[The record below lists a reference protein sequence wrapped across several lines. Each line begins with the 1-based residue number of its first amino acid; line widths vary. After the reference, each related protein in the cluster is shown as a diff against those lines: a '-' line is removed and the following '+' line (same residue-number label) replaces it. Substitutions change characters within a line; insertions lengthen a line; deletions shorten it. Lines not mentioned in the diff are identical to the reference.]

1 MELNTLLETFIPTI
15 VDGVGG
21 DCVLVLGPI
30 GDHWTTLAEGGLGIP
45 TRIWVDRPPH
55 PPALPRSVS
64 QSIIDVVVE
73 SKTMRLQNSIG
84 CWPML
89 DGDQLVGLLYVEPI
103 TRPLEL
109 TAAVQR
115 LLAGL
120 CQQMAIAMTQIS
132 QCQRLLTYTQTLEQQ
147 LCENSHLPESEWT
160 LLPPHTPSIAHSL
173 LLDPATHSSDRD
185 LQYQDR
191 NQDRNQ
197 DRKFRQLVENAN
209 DLIFTIALDAS
220 FTYLSPKFKEMCGYE
235 PAEFIGR
242 SFAYLAH
249 PDDVATMYETLRHQL
264 LNRDTLTGFECRI
277 RHQNGNYI
285 WITSNHSA
293 PIEDETGNVVG
304 FQGIVRD
311 ITDRKKV
318 EERLRHTNDQLLITN
333 AELAR
338 ATRLKD
344 EFLANMS
351 HELRT
356 PLNAI
361 LGITEA
367 ILEQPYGEL
376 SVRYQK
382 SLRMIDTSGQHLL
395 DLINDILDLA
405 KIEAGKLE
413 LQLGPTGVNYLCQS
427 SINFVKQLAFQ
438 KGLQIDC
445 HIAPDIDS
453 IVADDRRLRQVLI
466 NLLSNAVKFTP
477 AGGKIELLVQCDQ
490 LAQTVQFQI
499 KDNGIGIAASDLE
512 SLFNPFIQIDSSL
525 NRQYSGTGLGLALVK
540 RIVDLHGGSVSVESQ
555 ENQGSCFTIVLPL
568 LSRDL
573 LPVMPI
579 VPHGYPLQLEQ
590 LELAA
595 PAKFVNVI
603 DGTAPVVLL
612 AEDNK
617 MNIEMFSDYL
627 DLHGYQLVVAENG
640 IEAVKLARSH
650 SPQIILMDIQ
660 MPQMDGLEAI
670 RLIRSR
676 SEQAHV
682 PILALTALAMPGD
695 AQKCLDAGATDYMA
709 KPVKLRQLVSVIQTL
724 LP

>member
-1 MELNTLLETFIPTI
+1 MELKTLLETFIPTI
-15 VDGVGG
+15 VDGLGC
-21 DCVLVLGPI
+21 DRVLVLGPI
-30 GDHWTTLAEGGLGIP
+30 GDQWIILGEGGTKMSSSVI
-45 TRIWVDRPPH
+45 
-55 PPALPRSVS
+55 PRSA
-64 QSIIDVVVE
+64 IDAVVRL
-73 SKTMRLQNSIG
+73 KTMLLGDRHG
-84 CWPML
+84 CWPLL
-89 DGDQLVGLLYVEPI
+89 DGDHLVGVLYVEQMA
-103 TRPLEL
+103 RPLEL

-120 CQQMAIAMTQIS
+120 CQQMAIGITQAS
-132 QCQRLLTYTQTLEQQ
+132 QYQRLLTYTQTLEQQ
-147 LCENSHLPESEWT
+147 LCANSHLPESEWT
-160 LLPPHTPSIAHSL
+160 LRPQITPPIALSL
-173 LLDPATHSSDRD
+173 MLDAQHDRSH
-185 LQYQDR
+185 DR
-191 NQDRNQ
+191 SH

-249 PDDVATMYETLRHQL
+249 PDDVANMYETLRHQL

-311 ITDRKKV
+311 ITDRKKM

-445 HIAPDIDS
+445 QIAPNIDS

-477 AGGKIELLVQCDQ
+477 SGGKIELVVQCDHM
-490 LAQTVQFQI
+490 AQTVQFQI

-540 RIVDLHGGSVSVESQ
+540 RIVDLHAGTVSVESQ

-568 LSRDL
+568 LSRES
-573 LPVMPI
+573 LPAMPI
-579 VPHGYPLQLEQ
+579 VPHGYPLQLEVV
-590 LELAA
+590 LPPKA
-595 PAKFVNVI
+595 VV

-676 SEQAHV
+676 VEQANV

-709 KPVKLRQLVSVIQTL
+709 KPVKLRQLVSVMQTL
-724 LP
+724 LPS